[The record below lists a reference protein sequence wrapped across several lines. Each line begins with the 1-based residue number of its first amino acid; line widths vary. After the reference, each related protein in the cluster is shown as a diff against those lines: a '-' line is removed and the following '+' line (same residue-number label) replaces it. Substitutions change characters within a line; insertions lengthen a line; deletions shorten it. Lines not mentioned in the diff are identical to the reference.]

1 MQNNSSTLTFN
12 RNNLALII
20 MEPEK
25 PANIGSI
32 ARTAKNM
39 DISDIRLVNPCDYNN
54 NDCYKVAHGAKDTL
68 ATFRHYLTLEDAI
81 KDIQVLIGT
90 TNRRRGKQWPLFSP
104 EGIIN
109 ETIPTSQTSKVGIL
123 FGREAHGLYNDELA
137 VCNYHSKIP
146 TAQPHPAI
154 NLAQAVMIYAH
165 TAYNASIEHETD
177 YEWNPA
183 SKEEEQVLYE
193 KIKDALPHL
202 PLNPKQGVDEF
213 VSLFR
218 RVLGRTQLESR
229 DIRLMHKLFDL
240 IQKK

>member
-1 MQNNSSTLTFN
+1 
-12 RNNLALII
+12 

-39 DISDIRLVNPCDYNN
+39 GISDIRLINPCNYNT

-68 ATFRHYLTLEDAI
+68 ETFRHFLSLDDAI
-81 KDIQVLIGT
+81 KDIQLLIGT
-90 TNRRRGKQWPLFSP
+90 TNRRRGKQWPLYTP
-104 EGIIN
+104 QDIATH
-109 ETIPTSQTSKVGIL
+109 TIEASQTTKIGIL
-123 FGREAHGLYNDELA
+123 FGREAHGLYNEELA
-137 VCNYHSKIP
+137 VCNFHSKIP

-165 TAYNASIEHETD
+165 TIYTASIDTTED
-177 YEWNPA
+177 YKWNPA
-183 SKEEEQVLYE
+183 SKQEEQQLYE
-193 KIKDALPHL
+193 KIKESLPYL
-202 PLNPKQGVDEF
+202 PLNPKQGIDEF

>member
-1 MQNNSSTLTFN
+1 
-12 RNNLALII
+12 

-39 DISDIRLVNPCDYNN
+39 GISEIRLINPCDYNT
-54 NDCYKVAHGAKDTL
+54 NDCYKVAHGAKDIL
-68 ATFRHYLTLEDAI
+68 GTFRHFLSLEDAI
-81 KDIQVLIGT
+81 KDIQVLIAT
-90 TNRRRGKQWPLFSP
+90 TNKRRGKQWPLFSP
-104 EGIIN
+104 QEIAK
-109 ETIPTSQTSKVGIL
+109 ETIETSQTAKIGIL
-123 FGREAHGLYNDELA
+123 FGREAHGLNNEELA

-146 TAQPHPAI
+146 TLQPHPAI

-165 TAYNASIEHETD
+165 TFYNESIDPSDD
-177 YEWNPA
+177 YQWNPA
-183 SKEEEQVLYE
+183 SKEEEQMLYE
-193 KIKDALPHL
+193 KIKDSLPHL
-202 PLNPKQGVDEF
+202 PLNPKQGEDEF